1 MLEWH
6 NPKTALWS

>member
-6 NPKTALWS
+6 NRRTALWS